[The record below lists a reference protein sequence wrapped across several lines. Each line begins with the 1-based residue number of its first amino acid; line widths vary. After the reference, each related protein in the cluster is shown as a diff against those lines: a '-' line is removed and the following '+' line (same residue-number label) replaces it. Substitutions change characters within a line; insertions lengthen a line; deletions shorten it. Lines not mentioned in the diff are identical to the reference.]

1 MKHYFTE
8 DGTYGDASSLS
19 VFNTANWTAS
29 DWKAIEESCDSD
41 RLSIAHRIERNT
53 TKKATNTMTDAQKRI
68 ATEII
73 YQREKAQEWKTA
85 YLEAVKRDEQ
95 DVGHIRYCKDEF
107 RLYSYAEAVLEQIL
121 RDLGTATKES
131 V

>member
-53 TKKATNTMTDAQKRI
+53 TKKEPHTMSDAQKRI

-73 YQREKAQEWKTA
+73 YQRAKAKEWKTA
-85 YLEAVKRDEQ
+85 YLESIKKDEQ
-95 DVGHIRYCKDEF
+95 DIGHIRYCKDEY
-107 RLYSYAEAVLEQIL
+107 RIHAHTEETLSEIL
-121 RDLGTATKES
+121 RDLGTEAGRTL
-131 V
+131 